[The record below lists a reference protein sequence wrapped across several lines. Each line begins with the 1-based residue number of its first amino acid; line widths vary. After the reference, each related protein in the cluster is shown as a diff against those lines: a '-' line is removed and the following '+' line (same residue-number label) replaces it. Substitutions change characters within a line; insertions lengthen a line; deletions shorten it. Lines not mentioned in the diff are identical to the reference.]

1 MIINFLII
9 IQDYDEDILKYKREN
24 DWLCDYLDLKRV
36 SFKDICDYSKIA
48 NLYADYQK
56 TCSFIHGQDITSKI
70 GPFTFYNSI
79 YFKVYIMSEYMFKMI
94 KIFTDDAY
102 VISQINKLY
111 SMLVDMKKE
120 FMQ

>member
-1 MIINFLII
+1 M
-9 IQDYDEDILKYKREN
+9 DKIL
-24 DWLCDYLDLKRV
+24 L
-36 SFKDICDYSKIA
+36 
-48 NLYADYQK
+48 QK
-56 TCSFIHGQDITSKI
+56 LGRSL
-70 GPFTFYNSI
+70 FYNSI